1 MSLAQTPALDPGY
14 LQDYLIHLL
23 FNMFKKK
30 LTYDFTSTS
39 LYSSE
44 G

>member
-1 MSLAQTPALDPGY
+1 MSLAETPALDPGY

-30 LTYDFTSTS
+30 LTYDFTSTF
-39 LYSSE
+39 LHPTE